1 MAGCSKNGRASYESA
16 DLSSI
21 SHLRMK
27 FRKCPLA
34 LAMVRAIHP
43 AIVEAPQ
50 KLDTLQFIELAEGV
64 QVQLHPAGPL
74 PRAMALI
81 ADMLLAALMFV
92 GLLLFFMLIGNI
104 IGMETSIGLILLTA
118 FGTYWGYFILFEVLR
133 RGRTPGKKWMG
144 LRVVRTSGAPVGWGA
159 AFLRNLVRFADMMPL
174 LPQWQ
179 LAWLVFGFYLFGLT
193 SCLCT
198 RRFQRLGDLV
208 ADTLVIYDKPVESAV
223 TAKLRVAV
231 PAAPPPFVLTREE
244 QLAFVQFVE
253 RSPTWSDSRRQ
264 ELVKPLADIL
274 GVEGHAG
281 VVRVL
286 EIGTWLR
293 DS

>member
-1 MAGCSKNGRASYESA
+1 M
-16 DLSSI
+16 D
-21 SHLRMK
+21 
-27 FRKCPLA
+27 
-34 LAMVRAIHP
+34 
-43 AIVEAPQ
+43 APQ
-50 KLDTLQFIELAEGV
+50 KLDTLQTIELAEGV
-64 QVQLHPAGPL
+64 QVHLHPAGPA
-74 PRAMALI
+74 PRAIALMV
-81 ADMLLAALMFV
+81 DMLLA
-92 GLLLFFMLIGNI
+92 GLMLIGFCLFFLF
-104 IGMETSIGLILLTA
+104 IGRAIGFGVSIGFVLLAA
-118 FGTYWGYFILFEVLR
+118 FAIYWGYFMLYEVLR

-179 LAWLVFGFYLFGLT
+179 LAWLVFGFYLFGVT

-208 ADTLVIYDKPVESAV
+208 ADTLVIYDKPQVEFSAV
-223 TAKLRVAV
+223 NNVTV

-244 QLAFVQFVE
+244 QVAFIQFVE
-253 RSPTWSDSRRQ
+253 RAPTWSDSRRQ
-264 ELVKPLADIL
+264 ELVQPLAEIL
-274 GVEGHAG
+274 GVEGRPG
-281 VVRVL
+281 VVRAM